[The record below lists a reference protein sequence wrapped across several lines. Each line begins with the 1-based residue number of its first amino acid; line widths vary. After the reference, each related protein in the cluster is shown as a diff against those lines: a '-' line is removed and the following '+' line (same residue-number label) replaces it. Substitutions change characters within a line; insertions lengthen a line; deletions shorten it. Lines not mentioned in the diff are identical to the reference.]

1 MSRTYLALRTIRMTN
16 HMPLY
21 NLATFIDQKLGTIG
35 PT

>member
-1 MSRTYLALRTIRMTN
+1 MSRTYLAVRTIRAPN

-35 PT
+35 LT